1 MGIAELRADIE
12 SAQTLL
18 KAADKALY
26 SAKAGGRN
34 RVMVAT

>member
-1 MGIAELRADIE
+1 MGVAELRADIE

-26 SAKAGGRN
+26 VSKQTGRN
-34 RVMVAT
+34 KVSVA